1 MQPSYLGKVR
11 RISMKTEEF
20 IKIVTKTP
28 GYIVK
33 VGECETRVSGEI
45 GGDTVAAISEEY
57 QNMVDLHYMSGVSD
71 DLFDAI
77 VAYAKTPIS
86 ERKGVIRKRV
96 KVVSTDEN
104 SYLHVDVFSWGQ
116 RAYLGRLV
124 DEDLTSVIDDFSP
137 EQIEQLKSRD
147 DVAIDWNKVAL
158 EDVD

>member
-1 MQPSYLGKVR
+1 
-11 RISMKTEEF
+11 MKTEEF
-20 IKIVTKTP
+20 IKRVSKTP
-28 GYIVK
+28 GHIVK

-86 ERKGVIRKRV
+86 ERKSVTRKRV
-96 KVVSTDEN
+96 KVVSTDEI
-104 SYLHVDVFSWGQ
+104 SYLHINFLSYRQ
-116 RAYLGRLV
+116 EAYLGSLS
-124 DEDLTSVIDDFSP
+124 DQDLTNVMADFSP

-147 DVAIDWNKVAL
+147 DIAIDWDKVCL
-158 EDVD
+158 EDVE

>member
-1 MQPSYLGKVR
+1 
-11 RISMKTEEF
+11 MKTEEF
-20 IKIVTKTP
+20 IKRVTKTP
-28 GYIVK
+28 GHIVK
-33 VGECETRVSGEI
+33 SGESETRVSGEI
-45 GGDTVAAISEEY
+45 GGATVAVISEEY

-86 ERKGVIRKRV
+86 ERKGVIRKRI
-96 KVVSTDEN
+96 KVVSTDKN

-147 DVAIDWNKVAL
+147 DVAIDWCKVCF
-158 EDVD
+158 EDVE

>member
-1 MQPSYLGKVR
+1 
-11 RISMKTEEF
+11 MKTKEF
-20 IKIVTKTP
+20 IEKVNKL
-28 GYIVK
+28 GYK
-33 VGECETRVSGEI
+33 VGQGQLGTSVYNETSCWTMARVSEDYENRVNI
-45 GGDTVAAISEEY
+45 YYA
-57 QNMVDLHYMSGVSD
+57 SD

-137 EQIEQLKSRD
+137 EQIEQLKSRE
-147 DVAIDWNKVAL
+147 DVAIDWCKVVL

>member
-1 MQPSYLGKVR
+1 
-11 RISMKTEEF
+11 MKTEEF
-20 IKIVTKTP
+20 IKRVSKTP

-86 ERKGVIRKRV
+86 ERKSVTRKRL
-96 KVVSTDEN
+96 KVVSTDKN
-104 SYLHVDVFSWGQ
+104 SYLHIDVFGWGQ
-116 RAYLGRLV
+116 PAYLGCLG
-124 DEDLTSVIDDFSP
+124 DERFTNVIDDFSP

-147 DVAIDWNKVAL
+147 DIAIDWSKVRL
-158 EDVD
+158 EDAE

>member
-1 MQPSYLGKVR
+1 MAV
-11 RISMKTEEF
+11 
-20 IKIVTKTP
+20 
-28 GYIVK
+28 
-33 VGECETRVSGEI
+33 
-45 GGDTVAAISEEY
+45 ISEEY

-104 SYLHVDVFSWGQ
+104 SYLHICYLSYKQ
-116 RAYLGRLV
+116 EAYLGSLS
-124 DEDLTSVIDDFSP
+124 DQDLTNVMSDFSP

-147 DVAIDWNKVAL
+147 DVAIDWDKAVL
-158 EDVD
+158 EEADWEE

>member
-1 MQPSYLGKVR
+1 
-11 RISMKTEEF
+11 MKTKEF
-20 IKIVTKTP
+20 IKRVTKTS
-28 GYIVK
+28 GHIVK
-33 VGECETRVSGEI
+33 SGEYETRVSGEI
-45 GGDTVAAISEEY
+45 GGATVAVISEEY

-77 VAYAKTPIS
+77 VSYAKTPVE

-147 DVAIDWNKVAL
+147 DIAIDWSKVTL
-158 EDVD
+158 EEAD

>member
-1 MQPSYLGKVR
+1 
-11 RISMKTEEF
+11 MKTEEF
-20 IKIVTKTP
+20 IKRVSNMH
-28 GYIVK
+28 GHIVK
-33 VGECETRVSGEI
+33 VGERETRISFEI
-45 GGDTVAAISEEY
+45 GGATVAAISEEY

-71 DLFDAI
+71 DLFDTI
-77 VAYAKTPIS
+77 VSYAKTPIS

-147 DVAIDWNKVAL
+147 DVAIDWGKVVL

>member
-1 MQPSYLGKVR
+1 
-11 RISMKTEEF
+11 MKTEEF
-20 IKIVTKTP
+20 IKRVSNMH
-28 GYIVK
+28 GHIVK
-33 VGECETRVSGEI
+33 VGERETRISFEI
-45 GGDTVAAISEEY
+45 GGATVAAISEEY

-147 DVAIDWNKVAL
+147 DVAIDWCKVHF

>member
-1 MQPSYLGKVR
+1 
-11 RISMKTEEF
+11 MKTKEF
-20 IKIVTKTP
+20 IERVSKTP

-33 VGECETRVSGEI
+33 VGECETRISGEI

-71 DLFDAI
+71 DLFDTI

-86 ERKGVIRKRV
+86 ERKGVIRKQV

-104 SYLHVDVFSWGQ
+104 SYLHVDVFSGGQ

-147 DVAIDWNKVAL
+147 DVAIDCCIVKL
-158 EDVD
+158 EETE